1 MSVASTMRARAP
13 AEEWPALLRRCA
25 DLGIGAHHLGL
36 EEESVEAALAAIG
49 AASRVAAW
57 KKGQRNKLRKRV
69 QRAIEDAE
77 PHKEPAVGAEMP
89 PAPPAPP
96 AQPPLPP
103 PPPHAMDVDPQPQ
116 RLPPLPPSPPPEAIG
131 ATAQHLHE
139 AERALNSY
147 VGGLPISPA
156 GYFKSRERLLEWH
169 ELGEPP
175 PDQSSWTEHWRLASE
190 CVAWDDATTAFCCV
204 GVPQYCADG
213 CLPHNVAASMAQP
226 QRALAHLVEWTHASA
241 HRTRVEICVERQCA
255 ICAQMLIGKGCPLAV
270 VAIAAFRDAERHARR
285 EAAAASEGGCAVCEA
300 DTDAPSPQNASHW
313 PGVYRRG
320 RALLQVFPGMRA
332 QMINPRERPCVLC
345 DAGGSWGAAHTSAC
359 PCVNIDSVPEWHA
372 DLE

>member
-89 PAPPAPP
+89 PAPPA
-96 AQPPLPP
+96 QPPLPP

-139 AERALNSY
+139 ATAERALNSY

-156 GYFKSRERLLEWH
+156 GYFKSRERLLE
-169 ELGEPP
+169 
-175 PDQSSWTEHWRLASE
+175 
-190 CVAWDDATTAFCCV
+190 
-204 GVPQYCADG
+204 
-213 CLPHNVAASMAQP
+213 
-226 QRALAHLVEWTHASA
+226 
-241 HRTRVEICVERQCA
+241 CVE
-255 ICAQMLIGKGCPLAV
+255 GFELA
-270 VAIAAFRDAERHARR
+270 
-285 EAAAASEGGCAVCEA
+285 
-300 DTDAPSPQNASHW
+300 
-313 PGVYRRG
+313 
-320 RALLQVFPGMRA
+320 
-332 QMINPRERPCVLC
+332 
-345 DAGGSWGAAHTSAC
+345 
-359 PCVNIDSVPEWHA
+359 
-372 DLE
+372 